1 MHLSDEDIAHLGK
14 LARLDLTPGQRHT
27 FAEQLSDV
35 LDYLD
40 QINQGD
46 AGQVAAHLPRRSV
59 TPLDLR
65 ADTTSPSASADLT
78 AQAPHREGRLVAS
91 PPTI

>member
-1 MHLSDEDIAHLGK
+1 MHLSDDDIAHLGK
-14 LARLDLTPGQRHT
+14 LARLELAPEQRHR
-27 FAEQLSDV
+27 FAGQLSDV

-46 AGQVAAHLPRRSV
+46 AGQVAAHVPRRTVAPSH
-59 TPLDLR
+59 LR
-65 ADTTSPSASADLT
+65 EDAAAAPSSADLA

-91 PPTI
+91 PPTT

>member
-1 MHLSDEDIAHLGK
+1 MHLSDADIAHLGK
-14 LARLDLTPGQRHT
+14 LARLDLTASQRQL
-27 FAEQLSDV
+27 FAEQLSAV

-46 AGQVAAHLPRRSV
+46 AAHVAAHVPRRTV
-59 TPLDLR
+59 TPYDLR
-65 ADTTSPSASADLT
+65 EDVAAVPSSVDLA

-91 PPTI
+91 PPTT

>member
-1 MHLSDEDIAHLGK
+1 MHLSDDDVAHLGK
-14 LARLDLTPGQRHT
+14 LARLDLPADQRHR
-27 FAEQLSDV
+27 FAVQLSDI

-46 AGQVAAHLPRRSV
+46 AGQVAAHVPRQTV

-65 ADTTSPSASADLT
+65 EDVAAAASSIDLT
-78 AQAPHREGRLVAS
+78 AAAPHREGRLVAS
-91 PPTI
+91 PATQ

>member
-1 MHLSDEDIAHLGK
+1 MHLSDADIAHLGK
-14 LARLDLTPGQRHT
+14 LARLELTPDQRHR
-27 FAEQLSDV
+27 FAEQLSAV

-46 AGQVAAHLPRRSV
+46 AGQVAAHVPRCSV
-59 TPLDLR
+59 TPSHLR
-65 ADTTSPSASADLT
+65 PDIAAAPSSVNLT

-91 PPTI
+91 PPTT